1 MARHAKKSPQFYKSP
16 ADLVAHFVRT
26 AAPAPDLE
34 LPTGADPTRSRYRYC
49 PVCNDGRR
57 HVSTPAEDYLATHI
71 RHHHDLDYHPSN
83 PHRQHAAA
91 ARLQDAIALDTRAHP
106 PQPYP
111 SNWKYDSTRVPDWS
125 APDVQAYLSQWDGEY
140 VIENTIDG
148 EPVQGTARA
157 LKILLE
163 TRERHR
169 QWIRWWLV
177 DRRDGLRAAGFKMQ
191 IVKANRS
198 EILYLD
204 RTVSDLAQALVTD
217 HRAFDG
223 FLQCADEWLAG
234 VRHG

>member
-26 AAPAPDLE
+26 AAPAPDPG
-34 LPTGADPTRSRYRYC
+34 LPIGADPTRSRYRHC

-83 PHRQHAAA
+83 PHRQHEAA
-91 ARLQDAIALDTRAHP
+91 ARLQDAFALDTRQRKPEA
-106 PQPYP
+106 YP
-111 SNWKYDSTRVPDWS
+111 SNWKYDPTRVPDWS
-125 APDVQAYLSQWDGEY
+125 TPEVQAYLSQWDGEH

-148 EPVQGTARA
+148 NLVRGTARD
-157 LKILLE
+157 LKILFE
-163 TRERHR
+163 TRDRHHY
-169 QWIRWWLV
+169 WLRWWLV

-204 RTVSDLAQALVTD
+204 LTVRELAQALVTD
-217 HRAFDG
+217 HR
-223 FLQCADEWLAG
+223 WLAG